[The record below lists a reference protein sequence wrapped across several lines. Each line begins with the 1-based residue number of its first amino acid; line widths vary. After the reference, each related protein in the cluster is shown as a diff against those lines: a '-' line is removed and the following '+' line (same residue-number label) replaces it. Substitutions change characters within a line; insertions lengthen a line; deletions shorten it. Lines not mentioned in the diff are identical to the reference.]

1 MFAVVEING
10 FQYNVKENEVIQIN
24 KLTDAEKGNKV
35 EFDKVLFIKDEGEVL
50 VGKPFIEGAKVICE
64 HTGDFKGKKIIVMKF
79 KRRKDYKRIK
89 GHRQDYA
96 LIKIEKII
104 RP

>member
-10 FQYNVKENEVIQIN
+10 FQYKVKEDDVIRIT
-24 KLTDAEKGNKV
+24 KLEGPQEGDKL
-35 EFDKVLFIKDEGEVL
+35 EFDKVLFIKEDSNTIF
-50 VGKPFIEGAKVICE
+50 GKPYIEGAKIVC
-64 HTGDFKGKKIIVMKF
+64 HKKGDIRGKKIEVMKF

-89 GHRQDYA
+89 GYRDDFS
-96 LIKIEKII
+96 LIQIEKII

>member
-10 FQYNVKENEVIQIN
+10 FQYNVKENEVIQVSKMN
-24 KLTDAEKGNKV
+24 DTEKGNKV
-35 EFDKVLFIKDEGEVL
+35 EFDKVLFIKDEADIL
-50 VGKPFIEGAKVICE
+50 VGKPFIDGAKVICE
-64 HTGDFKGKKIIVMKF
+64 HAGDIKGKKVVVMKF

-96 LIKIEKII
+96 LIKVEKII